1 MPQSA
6 VVGGAQW
13 SYGVWVGLILYP
25 SITYALD
32 SYLHSRSVTPPPTP
46 PPHTHSQML
55 GDVHAADRLTWAQ
68 DKTRELMHAL
78 THPSTTHTCAANQ
91 LRRVHRGAP
100 RVGGGG
106 ADPQLL
112 ARQAQLQRGRAR
124 GCGQVR
130 RAGVL

>member
-46 PPHTHSQML
+46 PPT
-55 GDVHAADRLTWAQ
+55 LT
-68 DKTRELMHAL
+68 
-78 THPSTTHTCAANQ
+78 
-91 LRRVHRGAP
+91 RRCWVTFMQP
-100 RVGGGG
+100 T
-106 ADPQLL
+106 D
-112 ARQAQLQRGRAR
+112 
-124 GCGQVR
+124 
-130 RAGVL
+130 